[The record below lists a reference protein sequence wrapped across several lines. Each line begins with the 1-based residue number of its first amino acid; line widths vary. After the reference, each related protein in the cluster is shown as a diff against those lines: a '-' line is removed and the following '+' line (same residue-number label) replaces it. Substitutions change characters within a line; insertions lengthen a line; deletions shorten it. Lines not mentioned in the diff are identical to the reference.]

1 MWNNFLVGGIFG
13 YFLRFTENKY
23 PEETKSVKQRVYDF
37 GIKLAY
43 NSLYLYSGVQI
54 WFTRIK
60 NDYNARVVPLVKDFL
75 KEKFNYEFGETNTN
89 VNNDNAYYVE
99 FIANGVQLSKHSF
112 SFKNDNQ
119 GEILSIINANEPK
132 VYDFFILNDNVGDK
146 KNRVLYYEIP
156 GNLFY
161 NEHPPSHKFLSLDLE
176 YNGETREV
184 PLTSADYNFAIV
196 GNRIDREFVMYFL
209 KNVLNIPIPEDLHAS
224 NLVYN
229 IHLIDS
235 NVNVVNLDQTDE
247 LKFTTDGYIISKIT
261 EQPHE

>member
-23 PEETKSVKQRVYDF
+23 PEETTRVKQRVYDF
-37 GIKLAY
+37 GIMIAY
-43 NSLYLYSGVQI
+43 NSLYLYSGLQI
-54 WFTRIK
+54 WFARSK

-75 KEKFNYEFGETNTN
+75 KEKFNYEFCETAT
-89 VNNDNAYYVE
+89 DNENSYYVE
-99 FIANGVQLSKHSF
+99 FIENGVVLSKHSF

-119 GEILSIINANEPK
+119 GEILSTINANEPK

-146 KNRVLYYEIP
+146 KNRALYYEIP

-161 NEHPPSHKFLSLDLE
+161 TEHSPSQKFLRFDLE
-176 YNGETREV
+176 YNGETHEV
-184 PLTSADYNFAIV
+184 PLTTTDYNFAIV

-209 KNVLNIPIPEDLHAS
+209 KNILNSQIPEDLHAS

-229 IHLIDS
+229 IHLIDA

-247 LKFTTDGYIISKIT
+247 LKFTADGYTINKIT
-261 EQPHE
+261 E

>member
-13 YFLRFTENKY
+13 YLLRFTENKY
-23 PEETKSVKQRVYDF
+23 PEETTRVKQRVYDF
-37 GIKLAY
+37 GIMVAY
-43 NSLYLYSGVQI
+43 NSLYLYSGLQI
-54 WFTRIK
+54 WFARTK
-60 NDYNARVVPLVKDFL
+60 NDYNARVVPLIKNFL
-75 KEKFNYEFGETNTN
+75 KEKFNYEFGETKTN

-99 FIANGVQLSKHSF
+99 FIENGVVLLKHSF

-119 GEILSIINANEPK
+119 GEILSTINANEPK
-132 VYDFFILNDNVGDK
+132 VYDFFVLNDNVGDK

-161 NEHPPSHKFLSLDLE
+161 TEQPQSQKFLSFDLE
-176 YNGETREV
+176 YNGETCEV

-196 GNRIDREFVMYFL
+196 GNCIDREFVMYFL
-209 KNVLNIPIPEDLHAS
+209 KNVLNIQIPEELHAS

-247 LKFTTDGYIISKIT
+247 LKFTTDGYIISKIA
-261 EQPHE
+261 EQARE